1 MALAHHTDST
11 RRISTSLIVGAGLLG
26 AVAVALV
33 FGASPLD
40 IAKFG
45 APHNVALQAA
55 QIGLGAPAQAAPAA
69 VQVAYLPAQLAV
81 RADRQNEE
89 LPPQF

>member
-1 MALAHHTDST
+1 MPAHHAEPK
-11 RRISTSLIVGAGLLG
+11 RKISPSLIIGAGVVG
-26 AVAVALV
+26 AVALALV
-33 FGASPLD
+33 FGAASLE

-55 QIGLGAPAQAAPAA
+55 QIGLGAPAQAAPA
-69 VQVAYLPAQLAV
+69 VAGAGYLPAQLGVQAHHPG
-81 RADRQNEE
+81 EE